1 MREDEAIKFLET
13 LEVGTFLTVNIPI
26 SPNQN
31 MPVTAMYAGK
41 DKDGR
46 YEFLDTGEF
55 ILSKNFLE
63 KGKISIEKEFDEE
76 NLFNNEILHQYD
88 EDGQRSFL
96 GHLIRY
102 EKWTVEEG
110 KIIFPDINSKNKV
123 QKLLKDYDTDVKKY
137 NLQIMRQDLRNVS
150 VFGLARLEYM
160 IKRIS
165 KEIEENERETKQ
177 EFTKY
182 KEKDKDCR

>member
-63 KGKISIEKEFDEE
+63 KGKISIEKEFD
-76 NLFNNEILHQYD
+76 NESAI
-88 EDGQRSFL
+88 
-96 GHLIRY
+96 
-102 EKWTVEEG
+102 
-110 KIIFPDINSKNKV
+110 KIH
-123 QKLLKDYDTDVKKY
+123 
-137 NLQIMRQDLRNVS
+137 
-150 VFGLARLEYM
+150 
-160 IKRIS
+160 KRIR
-165 KEIEENERETKQ
+165 KEFEKKHNKNRDER
-177 EFTKY
+177 
-182 KEKDKDCR
+182 